1 VESILDAPSLLT
13 ICAIAFI
20 SVFLLLS
27 FLAVAFRIITQAFP
41 VPRRVL
47 DSALVAA
54 IGAAVAVA
62 LPGARIT
69 NIEEER

>member
-1 VESILDAPSLLT
+1 MESTLDAPSLLT

-27 FLAVAFRIITQAFP
+27 FLALVIRIVTLAFP
-41 VPRRVL
+41 VPRQVL

-54 IGAAVAVA
+54 IGAAVAVV